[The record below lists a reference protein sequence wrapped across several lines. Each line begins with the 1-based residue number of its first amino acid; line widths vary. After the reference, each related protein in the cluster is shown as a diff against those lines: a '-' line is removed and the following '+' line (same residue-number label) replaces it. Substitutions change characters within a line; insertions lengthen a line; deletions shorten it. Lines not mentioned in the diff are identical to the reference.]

1 MQTILRESKIEQKL
15 LDIYHLDDPAEAI
28 IFAKPW
34 EGFISQAVDFDGI
47 NVLKRINQ
55 CSMHDLATVMY
66 TSGTTDEPKGIVFT
80 QENIV
85 TKRFARALALPE
97 FHLKIYFFAFYH
109 YTIHLADTLNY
120 WGLFF
125 GAQPT
130 HSLNLHILNHY

>member
-1 MQTILRESKIEQKL
+1 MQIILRESKIEQKSF
-15 LDIYHLDDPAEAI
+15 DIYHLEDPAEAI

-34 EGFISQAVDFDGI
+34 ESFISQAVDSNDI

-85 TKRFARALALPE
+85 TKRFARALAFPI
-97 FHLKIYFFAFYH
+97 FHATIYSFAFYH
-109 YTIHLADTLNY
+109 CTIHLADTLNY

-125 GAQPT
+125 GAQPI
-130 HSLNLHILNHY
+130 HLLNLHILNHY